1 MFQLQQRFH
10 ISLSLCAG
18 ALGFMLLLAG
28 PIGCA
33 PRGPVLGTG
42 EKTPTNNG
50 TISGVVRAAV
60 SNAPLSA
67 RKVTATDVSTGAT
80 FDASTSIT
88 GGYTMKVP
96 SGRYRLA
103 VELRDGETVAE
114 GPSELTISPSD
125 LDAGRDFV
133 ITVQPL
139 GAI

>member
-18 ALGFMLLLAG
+18 ALGFMLLLGGA
-28 PIGCA
+28 IGCA

-42 EKTPTNNG
+42 EKTPTNSG